1 MRGSCSLSR
10 KLNTYWL
17 DADDAHLVVEGTA
30 ERVADEAVL
39 QRVAAAYLSKY
50 AWEVTVREG
59 VFDADYGA
67 PTAGPPPYAL
77 YQLRP
82 STVFAFGADEIWSPT
97 RYAFSSLDFIGH
109 GRPRPRRGAR
119 AAAQARR
126 LCPVLRGSRSPHAA
140 VRASCRGGGGG
151 VRPQLAD
158 GCT

>member
-1 MRGSCSLSR
+1 LYWQATAYADGRPHVRPILAIWLDEILYFVSQPTSR
-10 KLNTYWL
+10 KARNLAAAAECTVTL

-82 STVFAFGADEIWSPT
+82 STVFAFGADETWSPT
-97 RYAFSSLDFIGH
+97 RYRF
-109 GRPRPRRGAR
+109 
-119 AAAQARR
+119 
-126 LCPVLRGSRSPHAA
+126 
-140 VRASCRGGGGG
+140 
-151 VRPQLAD
+151 
-158 GCT
+158 

>member
-82 STVFAFGADEIWSPT
+82 STVFAFGADETWSPT
-97 RYAFSSLDFIGH
+97 RYRF
-109 GRPRPRRGAR
+109 
-119 AAAQARR
+119 
-126 LCPVLRGSRSPHAA
+126 
-140 VRASCRGGGGG
+140 
-151 VRPQLAD
+151 
-158 GCT
+158 